1 MSIEKLRE
9 PLTVDDIEFR
19 IQSIVGATKKYAII
33 LAYKDARVDM
43 KRLDEAVGSLNWQR
57 EHYQVGN
64 HLHCKVSIYNEKTG
78 QWVSKSDV
86 GTESNTEATKGEA
99 SDSFKRAC
107 FNWGIGRELYGYP
120 LIMVQLTDAEF
131 RMNGNRA
138 QATNKLR
145 PMNWHWE
152 LESASDGTVL
162 FLKATDKHGVV
173 RFNYKTQPFIS
184 DPQQV
189 AKPSEYATA
198 EQVQII
204 ENYRNM
210 GDAQADYIAGKLEQN
225 GVGSISELSLESAD
239 KICKAI
245 EKAKKKAEQTNPGI
259 QQNAR
264 SS

>member
-1 MSIEKLRE
+1 MCIEKLSQ
-9 PLTVDDIEFR
+9 PLTVKDIEFR
-19 IQSIVGATKKYAII
+19 VQSIVGQSKKYAII

-120 LIMVQLTDAEF
+120 LIMVQLNDTEF
-131 RMNGNRA
+131 RLNGQKA

-145 PMNWHWE
+145 PMDWHWE
-152 LESASDGTVL
+152 LQSADDGTVL
-162 FLKATDKHGVV
+162 FLKATDKQGMV
-173 RFNYKTQPFIS
+173 RYQYKAQPFIA

-189 AKPSEYATA
+189 AKPSEYATK
-198 EQVQII
+198 EQVSII

-210 GDAQADYIAGKLEQN
+210 GDAQADYIASKLEQN
-225 GVGSISELSLESAD
+225 GVGSISELSLQSAE

-245 EKAKKKAEQTNPGI
+245 ERAKKKHASNNG
-259 QQNAR
+259 
-264 SS
+264 